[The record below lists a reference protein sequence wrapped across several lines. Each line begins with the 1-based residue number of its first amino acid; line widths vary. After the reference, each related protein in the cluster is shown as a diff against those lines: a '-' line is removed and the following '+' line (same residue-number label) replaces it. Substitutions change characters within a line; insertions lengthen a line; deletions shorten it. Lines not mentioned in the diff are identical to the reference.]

1 MPANSVTISRLR
13 HIWIVLLFVTFVFL
27 YGTMAIASDPRLSS
41 IDSLSAEG
49 DLAGAADLLRE
60 IYSEDETNV
69 AALKLLADVCAR
81 MGDLASAEQALNI
94 VIEQDQF
101 DADAYL
107 ELGRFAWLRR
117 EFDVSLQYIDLAER
131 VSVRPN
137 PKVPAYRSVVFR
149 AVGRLAEAES
159 LLVAA
164 LETFPNS
171 PIVLSNLG
179 LAVALQRGPVEGFR
193 YTYLAYDLDTT
204 DVYSLSS
211 LASLHLAAGNLD
223 SARIC
228 YEKALNADPGNY
240 FVRSGLE
247 NLETTA
253 AEMQIPMLMQEGVR
267 YFDRALYLRARKA
280 FREVVALDS
289 TFFEAW
295 LNLGFTLNLLG
306 EPRNAVSVFEK
317 AAALDSISAP
327 LYIGWGNALAGINK
341 FDSAIEKYEQAR
353 LLDSTIV
360 EVEEALKAVKEM
372 KRLSEEGTQ

>member
-1 MPANSVTISRLR
+1 LLSFLIAIFV
-13 HIWIVLLFVTFVFL
+13 HI
-27 YGTMAIASDPRLSS
+27 SS
-41 IDSLSAEG
+41 IDAVLSDSQMSRVDSLTAEG
-49 DLAGAADLLRE
+49 DLAGVAAILRQV
-60 IYSEDETNV
+60 YSEDESDVGT
-69 AALKLLADVCAR
+69 LKLLADVCAR
-81 MGDLASAEQALNI
+81 MGDLASAEQALTI
-94 VIEQDQF
+94 VIERDQF

-137 PKVPAYRSVVFR
+137 PKVPAYKSVVFR
-149 AVGRLAEAES
+149 AVGKLAEAES
-159 LLVAA
+159 LLVTA
-164 LETFPNS
+164 LGTFPNS

-179 LAVALQRGPVEGFR
+179 LAVALQRGPAEGFR
-193 YTYLAYDLDTT
+193 YAYLAYDLDTT

-228 YEKALNADPGNY
+228 YEMALAADPGNY
-240 FVRSGLE
+240 FVKSGLE

-253 AEMQIPMLMQEGVR
+253 AEMRIPMLMQEGVR

-317 AAALDSISAP
+317 AVTLDSMSAP
-327 LYIGWGNALAGINK
+327 LYIGWGNALAGINE

-353 LLDSTIV
+353 LLDSAIV

-372 KRLSEEGTQ
+372 KRLSGEGTQ